1 METKILFQAPPISR
15 VFYIYIFTLLHSKYI
30 ASIVK
35 SDIVPKAVDHSD
47 DWVATMYGFSS
58 TGTPIILIP
67 MSNFAS
73 MGES

>member
-1 METKILFQAPPISR
+1 
-15 VFYIYIFTLLHSKYI
+15 LHSKYI

-35 SDIVPKAVDHSD
+35 SDIVPKAADHSD